1 MKKYESTRA
10 IELFAAAS
18 KGTTELTA
26 VQTKIAT
33 AIVGQEVIEK
43 DEECRTTRSFEYRE
57 LSAFEATAELGN
69 ALARQ
74 LNDKSSR
81 YDLRVCDE
89 STLRA
94 LWALR
99 QMIDKTGI
107 PYPIY
112 VSEAVH
118 WLEKNGKKRIRP
130 GMLMT
135 SDVLLHVM
143 GRYDDESL
151 SWRRANAELDT
162 EADGSGNDGST
173 ED

>member
-1 MKKYESTRA
+1 MKNQNPDRA
-10 IELFAAAS
+10 IALFTAQS
-18 KGTTELTA
+18 KGATELIEI
-26 VQTKIAT
+26 QTRIAT
-33 AIVGQEVIEK
+33 AIVGQDLIEY
-43 DEECRTTRSFEYRE
+43 DEECRTSRSFEYRD
-57 LSAFEATAELGN
+57 LTDFDATAELGK

-81 YDLRVCDE
+81 YDLRVCGE

-107 PYPIY
+107 SYPIY
-112 VSEAVH
+112 VSEAVQ

-130 GMLMT
+130 AMLMT

-143 GRYDDESL
+143 ERYDAELL
-151 SWRRANAELDT
+151 SWRRANAELDAET
-162 EADGSGNDGST
+162 DESGNDAPT
-173 ED
+173 EE